1 MTQETKEEIKS
12 AVISVLSNIYDP
24 EIPVDIYRLGMI
36 YNIDID
42 DEANVSIL
50 MTVTAPTC
58 PVAETLPQYVRQQVS
73 AIMSVKSCNVE
84 LTFEPAWS
92 PANLSEEVKAELG
105 LDEFLEGFSPS
116 DFLY

>member
-1 MTQETKEEIKS
+1 MTPEVKEEIKNS
-12 AVISVLSNIYDP
+12 VISVLSNIYDP
-24 EIPVDIYRLGMI
+24 EMPIDIYRLGMI
-36 YNIDID
+36 YNIDVD
-42 DEANVSIL
+42 DDANVNIL

-58 PVAETLPQYVRQQVS
+58 PVAETLPQYVKQQVS

-84 LTFEPAWS
+84 LTFEPAWN

-105 LDEFLEGFSPS
+105 LDEFFDGFNPS